1 MIKLDLVTLHG
12 IKSSGEVYEV
22 LLPTPLGQ
30 IAVFENHAPL
40 VSIASP
46 GIIKVR
52 VKPNDPDDFMEVFA
66 TNGGVIEVEDNAVRV
81 LVDEADAPEE
91 INEQEAQKAVQDA
104 KNLLATAKDQVSLDN
119 AMSMIER
126 TATRLKVAELK
137 RRRRRN

>member
-66 TNGGVIEVEDNAVRV
+66 TNGGVIEVEGNAVRV

-137 RRRRRN
+137 RRRHRN